1 MEETELRRGQ
11 NTLFVLGGG
20 VITFSLWSVVKSIM
34 YFMVDPAKSFPIDN
48 LPQEYRLLALTVIFG
63 IVFLIVG
70 LDVGLRIYVG
80 LSARAEAR
88 GKKKSRTYI
97 LVAAV
102 MAAGNLLLFLGSL
115 LSAIFGPHAAPDH
128 VLDTLV
134 SAIVDVTALI
144 TLIELVSTARNV
156 QRLRKLLSL

>member
-115 LSAIFGPHAAPDH
+115 LAAIFGSHTAPDH

-134 SAIVDVTALI
+134 SVIVDVTALI